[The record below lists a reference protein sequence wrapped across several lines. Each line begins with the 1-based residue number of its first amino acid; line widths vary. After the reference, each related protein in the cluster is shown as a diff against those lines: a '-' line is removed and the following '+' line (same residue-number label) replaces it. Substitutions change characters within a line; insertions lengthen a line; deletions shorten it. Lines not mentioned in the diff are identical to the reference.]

1 MKQRDPVTVLL
12 GVGLILAVL
21 AAVSLVAGGVMKLFG
36 FTYDSVGS
44 LVLYFVAASVLSAVF
59 GQVFSALPKVL
70 YEMGKLNRAEGII
83 LYLVLTLWSPPRA
96 SGRWTAGCRPS
107 RRVTGPSW
115 QCRCCWPCRASAI
128 SKRSSNA
135 TDYQKRP
142 VQPTCADGRDTDRE
156 I

>member
-44 LVLYFVAASVLSAVF
+44 LVLYFIFASVLSAAL
-59 GQVFSALPKVL
+59 GQAFSALPKVL

-83 LYLVLTLWSPPRA
+83 LYLVLDTLVTA
-96 SGRWTAGCRPS
+96 AGLGAVDRWMPS
-107 RRVTGPSW
+107 V
-115 QCRCCWPCRASAI
+115 A
-128 SKRSSNA
+128 A
-135 TDYQKRP
+135 TDKAIVAVSLLFALPGLSDFKKKQ
-142 VQPTCADGRDTDRE
+142 
-156 I
+156 

>member
-44 LVLYFVAASVLSAVF
+44 LVLYFIFASVLSAAL
-59 GQVFSALPKVL
+59 GQAFSALPKVL

-83 LYLVLTLWSPPRA
+83 LYLVLDTLVTA
-96 SGRWTAGCRPS
+96 VGLGVVDRWMPS
-107 RRVTGPSW
+107 V
-115 QCRCCWPCRASAI
+115 A
-128 SKRSSNA
+128 A
-135 TDYQKRP
+135 TDKAIVAVSLLFALPGLSDFKKKQ
-142 VQPTCADGRDTDRE
+142 
-156 I
+156 

>member
-44 LVLYFVAASVLSAVF
+44 LVLYFIFASVLSAAL
-59 GQVFSALPKVL
+59 GQAFSALPKVL

-83 LYLVLTLWSPPRA
+83 LYLVLDTLVTA
-96 SGRWTAGCRPS
+96 VGLGVVDRWMPS
-107 RRVTGPSW
+107 V
-115 QCRCCWPCRASAI
+115 A
-128 SKRSSNA
+128 A
-135 TDYQKRP
+135 TDKAIVAVSLLLALPGLSDFKKKQ
-142 VQPTCADGRDTDRE
+142 
-156 I
+156 

>member
-1 MKQRDPVTVLL
+1 MKQRDPAAVLL
-12 GVGLILAVL
+12 GMGLILSLL

-83 LYLVLTLWSPPRA
+83 LYLVLDTLVTAAGLGVVDRWMPSVTASDRA
-96 SGRWTAGCRPS
+96 IVAVSLLLALPGL
-107 RRVTGPSW
+107 
-115 QCRCCWPCRASAI
+115 
-128 SKRSSNA
+128 
-135 TDYQKRP
+135 
-142 VQPTCADGRDTDRE
+142 RDFRKKP
-156 I
+156 

>member
-36 FTYDSVGS
+36 FAYDSVGS
-44 LVLYFVAASVLSAVF
+44 LVLYFIFASVLSAAF

-83 LYLVLTLWSPPRA
+83 LYLVLDTLVTAVGLGVVDRWMPSVSASDRA
-96 SGRWTAGCRPS
+96 IIAVSLLLALPGLGDFKKK
-107 RRVTGPSW
+107 
-115 QCRCCWPCRASAI
+115 Q
-128 SKRSSNA
+128 
-135 TDYQKRP
+135 
-142 VQPTCADGRDTDRE
+142 
-156 I
+156 

>member
-44 LVLYFVAASVLSAVF
+44 LVLYFIFASVLSAAL
-59 GQVFSALPKVL
+59 GQAFSALPKVL

-83 LYLVLTLWSPPRA
+83 LYLVLDTLVTAVGLGVVDRWMPSVSASDRA
-96 SGRWTAGCRPS
+96 IIAVSLLLALPGLGDFKKK
-107 RRVTGPSW
+107 
-115 QCRCCWPCRASAI
+115 Q
-128 SKRSSNA
+128 
-135 TDYQKRP
+135 
-142 VQPTCADGRDTDRE
+142 
-156 I
+156 